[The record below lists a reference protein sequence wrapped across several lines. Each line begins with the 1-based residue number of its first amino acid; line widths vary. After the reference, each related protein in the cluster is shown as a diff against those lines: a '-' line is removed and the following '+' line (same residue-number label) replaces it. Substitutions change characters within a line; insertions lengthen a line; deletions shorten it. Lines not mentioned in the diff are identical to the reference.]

1 MSSKYDTFAEITYL
15 VKLAQDPKVF
25 KRDDGGE
32 DVVLTFCD
40 NSRIEGTEDMWVDAR
55 VAKFISERAKK
66 YRKGD
71 EVQIKGKLRFK
82 RNNEGGL
89 RGKIYDAMVNSF
101 AKLSERGTAT
111 DPPPA
116 DDPAPIGRPAFQ

>member
-1 MSSKYDTFAEITYL
+1 MSSKFDTFATVTYL
-15 VKLAQDPKVF
+15 VKLAQDPKTF

-40 NSRIEGTEDMWVDAR
+40 NSRIEGTEDLWVDAR
-55 VAKFISERAKK
+55 VAKFIAERAKK

-71 EVQIKGKLRFK
+71 EVQITGKLRFK

-101 AKLSERGTAT
+101 VKLSDRAVANENA
-111 DPPPA
+111 PA
-116 DDPAPIGRPAFQ
+116 DEAPAGVPAFL

>member
-1 MSSKYDTFAEITYL
+1 MNKYDTFAKTIYL

-25 KRDDGGE
+25 PRDKDGGE

-40 NSRIEGTEDMWVDAR
+40 NTRIDGTEDLWVDAR
-55 VAKFISERAKK
+55 VARFQAERAKK

-71 EVQIKGKLRFK
+71 EVQVEGKLRFK

-89 RGKIYDAMVNSF
+89 RGKIYDAQVSSF
-101 AKLSERGTAT
+101 AKLSERTAGAG
-111 DPPPA
+111 PVEAPA
-116 DDPAPIGRPAFQ
+116 AEADSRPAFE

>member
-1 MSSKYDTFAEITYL
+1 MPSKYDTFAKTIYL

-25 KRDDGGE
+25 TRDDKGE

-40 NSRIEGTEDMWVDAR
+40 NTRIEGTEDLWVDAR
-55 VAKFISERAKK
+55 VARFQAERAKK

-71 EVQIKGKLRFK
+71 EVQIEGKLRFK

-89 RGKIYDAMVNSF
+89 RGKIYDAQVSSF
-101 AKLSERGTAT
+101 AKLAERVVEGAAAPAT
-111 DPPPA
+111 EA
-116 DDPAPIGRPAFQ
+116 DSRPAFE